1 MVEIAQQLHFTQ
13 SPQTE
18 HRVIERDDLLDS
30 DFLAGGF
37 VDRRAGVEVH
47 VSMLLIAYRVTW
59 TAKHTRQHRRHP
71 HQ

>member
-13 SPQTE
+13 SPQAE

-30 DFLAGGF
+30 HFLAGRL

-47 VSMLLIAYRVTW
+47 VSMLLIAS
-59 TAKHTRQHRRHP
+59 
-71 HQ
+71 